1 MKNQCRRPKGW
12 LGRRI
17 LKSMN
22 RRHSGVTDWGLSHFT
37 IPRDGAILDVAC
49 GGGRTIAKLA
59 AASGSGRVCGLDYSA
74 ESVRVAARLNAAA
87 IRVGRV
93 EICEGSVSRLPYA
106 SGNLVTAVETIYF
119 WPDLAADMRE
129 VWRVVRP
136 GGMIAIVCEVYK
148 GAQTAMSVMVQK
160 CAPEYGMKMLSPEE
174 HRNLLLGAGFNEV
187 QVFTDEAEGWVCSTG
202 LKPLSAV

>member
-1 MKNQCRRPKGW
+1 MAVFP
-12 LGRRI
+12 L
-17 LKSMN
+17 LKPSSSKLRVPALDPVSKRASSTTEMN
-22 RRHSGVTDWGLSHFT
+22 A
-37 IPRDGAILDVAC
+37 GAIRA
-49 GGGRTIAKLA
+49 
-59 AASGSGRVCGLDYSA
+59 
-74 ESVRVAARLNAAA
+74 
-87 IRVGRV
+87 GRV
-93 EICEGSVSRLPYA
+93 EIRQGSVSQLPYA
-106 SGNLVTAVETIYF
+106 SGTFDLVTAVETIYF